1 MKRFLALSMILGLA
15 MIAAGCGTTGD
26 DPAAPYSSDDPSLQ
40 VVDLDSPTGGFTE
53 TDEEPMFGEPGTF
66 LSLEEGE
73 GEECEY
79 QDTLRERER
88 IQEMERMSGARIYRL
103 RAIWGRMAAAVD
115 DSAVTECCPVDWSG
129 GMKLEGGVIIIERVL
144 KFDPDNERALELK
157 RWARIEPWPEFV
169 EEAPGPADF
178 PAVVR
183 EARMAAI
190 EARDVI
196 HWWIDERQDE
206 TGYMVGRADMWNDDT
221 KLFNEYGWLWLL
233 SGDEKLAREALRKK
247 ESILEM
253 ERRYREQLDEHRLN
267 AMKLKDDLKRLEA
280 RAKVLE
286 FAPSTVSLDVP
297 PAFKEY
303 DRLVSRIE
311 ELEAQVEAMMEV
323 KGG

>member
-1 MKRFLALSMILGLA
+1 VREDIRQKLAELRRSVVRVLA
-15 MIAAGCGTTGD
+15 
-26 DPAAPYSSDDPSLQ
+26 
-40 VVDLDSPTGGFTE
+40 DLHLLE
-53 TDEEPMFGEPGTF
+53 KKANRLRDEAE
-66 LSLEEGE
+66 
-73 GEECEY
+73 
-79 QDTLRERER
+79 
-88 IQEMERMSGARIYRL
+88 AWRL
-103 RAIWGRMAAAVD
+103 RAI
-115 DSAVTECCPVDWSG
+115 SA
-129 GMKLEGGVIIIERVL
+129 L
-144 KFDPDNERALELK
+144 K
-157 RWARIEPWPEFV
+157 
-169 EEAPGPADF
+169 
-178 PAVVR
+178 
-183 EARMAAI
+183 
-190 EARDVI
+190 
-196 HWWIDERQDE
+196 
-206 TGYMVGRADMWNDDT
+206 
-221 KLFNEYGWLWLL
+221 